1 LGLEKKMW
9 NLLELEK
16 EFSNAALNKISALSD
31 MLITAKSKEK
41 QKIITKGPFFNF
53 RPYELER
60 AGYKK
65 GRQLNE
71 LPKNIKN
78 THVYHFDVSDKILYL
93 EVYGQHKDIVSV
105 EFYEHYD
112 DGLRRI
118 YYDSVGRLRNISF
131 SGFVDGVL
139 MKDMNWGR
147 FGCSESD
154 YIYEC
159 GRLTKILVRQAEHG
173 ESDFSIYEVRFEYK
187 QSDLV
192 SIHNVFT
199 NGHEEKIFPS

>member
-1 LGLEKKMW
+1 MW
-9 NLLELEK
+9 DLLELEK
-16 EFSNAALNKISALSD
+16 QFNDAALNKISASSD
-31 MLITAKSKEK
+31 RLIVAKSKEK
-41 QKIITKGPFFNF
+41 QRIITKGPFFNF

-65 GRQLNE
+65 GKQLNE

-78 THVYHFDVSDKILYL
+78 THVYHFDVDNKLLYL
-93 EVYGQHKDIVSV
+93 EIYGQNEDIVNV
-105 EFYEHYD
+105 EFYEYYN

-131 SGFVDGVL
+131 SVFVDGVL
-139 MKDMNWGR
+139 VKDMNWGK

-159 GRLTKILVRQAEHG
+159 GELTKILVKQAEHS
-173 ESDFSIYEVRFEYK
+173 ESEFSIYEVRFEYK

-192 SIHNVFT
+192 SIYNVFA
-199 NGHEEKIFPS
+199 NGHKEKLFPS